1 MTYHL
6 LAVKGYMPKPLPT
19 PQERPD
25 LYDYYDGLPDGEK
38 AVLTTP
44 PEIQKLIDER
54 KKSKQDGGN
63 QPAPK
68 T

>member
-1 MTYHL
+1 MNDKKKQ
-6 LAVKGYMPKPLPT
+6 AMPIT
-19 PQERPD
+19 HERPD
-25 LYDYYDGLPDGEK
+25 LYDNFDGIDRPEGWVNPSRTPDR
-38 AVLTTP
+38 
-44 PEIQKLIDER
+44 IQRLIDER